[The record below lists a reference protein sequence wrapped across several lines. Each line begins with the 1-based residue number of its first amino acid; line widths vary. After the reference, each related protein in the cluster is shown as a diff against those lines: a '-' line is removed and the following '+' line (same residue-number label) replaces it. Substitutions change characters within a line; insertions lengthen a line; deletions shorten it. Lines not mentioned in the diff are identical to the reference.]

1 MILVFHLSVE
11 DQIFAFS
18 YEPNCFYMNFASRSF
33 AAQGAG
39 HTYSTLPRPRTE
51 TKTLSDYEREIHG
64 LRSAME
70 TLQVSNVPIFI

>member
-1 MILVFHLSVE
+1 MYVVNQTVAFLRTILCNMILASHS
-11 DQIFAFS
+11 FS
-18 YEPNCFYMNFASRSF
+18 TL
-33 AAQGAG
+33 GAG

-70 TLQVSNVPIFI
+70 TLQVSN